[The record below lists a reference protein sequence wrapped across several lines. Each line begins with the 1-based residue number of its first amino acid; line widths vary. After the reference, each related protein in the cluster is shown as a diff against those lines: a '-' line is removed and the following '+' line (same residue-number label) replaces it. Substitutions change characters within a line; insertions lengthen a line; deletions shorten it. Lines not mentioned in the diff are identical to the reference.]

1 MNKLVPLSLM
11 GVILAT
17 YSFTG
22 IKKENTN
29 IKKHLDKTANVVA
42 KSDKKATKNSTKK
55 NAQKDKNIVQKSEEE
70 QLPDVGKM
78 VEEPV
83 IEQETEENRSMEQE
97 EPKIEDNSFYE
108 TRLTSYHTNDGSSGN
123 CTGSGLCTND
133 FQVNENGW
141 YTYQGKLVVA
151 TATEYLLKYGFS
163 LADGVH
169 TYRYYDEIVLNID
182 GIDYQAI
189 VTDSCGNCMRT
200 GRIDLFV
207 SGSWA
212 VKDTI
217 ITVKE

>member
-1 MNKLVPLSLM
+1 MSKIIPLSLM
-11 GVILAT
+11 GVLII
-17 YSFTG
+17 YSVLG
-22 IKKENTN
+22 IKQENIN
-29 IKKHLDKTANVVA
+29 IGKKLNKTANVIH
-42 KSDKKATKNSTKK
+42 KQNKKTIK
-55 NAQKDKNIVQKSEEE
+55 NAQLHGKQEEKKEEMHYETENTVQNPPIEQKEEE
-70 QLPDVGKM
+70 IQPI
-78 VEEPV
+78 EEP
-83 IEQETEENRSMEQE
+83 
-97 EPKIEDNSFYE
+97 EPKIEENSFYT

-123 CTGSGLCTND
+123 CTGSGLCTNN
-133 FQVNENGW
+133 FEVNDKGW